1 MAGTDAR
8 EEVNGLHKDRKREIV
23 ARMTEEF
30 RSAPAML
37 VADPS
42 GLSVAEMRDLR
53 VRLRAQ
59 GASFRVSKNTL
70 ARIAARDAGREELVD
85 LLVGGSGIA
94 LCLQDPAPVAKTM
107 SDFARISRKLEV
119 RGGLLDSTRLD
130 AAGVSRLAT
139 LPPREQL
146 HGQVVGVVA
155 GPLQAL
161 VNVLAAGPRE
171 LVVVLDQIIQKRQSE
186 PAAA

>member
-1 MAGTDAR
+1 M
-8 EEVNGLHKDRKREIV
+8 HKDKKREVV

-53 VRLRAQ
+53 VKLRAQ
-59 GASFRVSKNTL
+59 GATFRVSKNTL

-85 LLVGGSGIA
+85 LLIGGSGIA
-94 LCLQDPAPVAKTM
+94 LCERDPAPVAKTM
-107 SDFARISRKLEV
+107 SDFARISRKLEL
-119 RGGLLDSTRLD
+119 RGGVLDGTPLT
-130 AAGVSRLAT
+130 AAGVARLAT

-146 HGQVVGVVA
+146 HAQVVGVVA
-155 GPLQAL
+155 APLQAL

-186 PAAA
+186 TAAA

>member
-1 MAGTDAR
+1 M
-8 EEVNGLHKDRKREIV
+8 HKDKKHEIV

-30 RSAPAML
+30 RDSPAML
-37 VADPS
+37 VADPT
-42 GLSVAEMRDLR
+42 GLSVAEIRDLR

-59 GASFRVSKNTL
+59 GATFRVSKNTL
-70 ARIAARDAGREELVD
+70 ARIAARDAGREELVG
-85 LLVGGSGIA
+85 LLVGGTGIA
-94 LCLQDPAPVAKTM
+94 LCQGDPAPVAKTM
-107 SDFARISRKLEV
+107 SDFAKTSKKLEV
-119 RGGLLDSTRLD
+119 RGGVLDSAALD
-130 AAGVSRLAT
+130 AAGVTRLAT

-146 HGQVVGVVA
+146 HAQVVGVIA

-171 LVVVLDQIIQKRQSE
+171 LVVVLDQIIEKKRAEE